1 VGSVVTNVVGT
12 KNPRY
17 CLFGDTVNTAS
28 RMESSS
34 IANHVHCSST
44 AANALLAQCPALSAN
59 VKSRGVLNIKGK
71 GEMETFW
78 VLLPNQ
84 SVDLAEDVALQA
96 RLEKSAKILA
106 EAEEMVEDAQA
117 RHSAAGS
124 KRGSS
129 ASISGVIRQRLSSV
143 MGSVMR
149 TRESN
154 AANKRCSELFSPV
167 YNDNIR
173 RVSQLGHEHRQHI
186 SPWGSTTLT
195 HSDHE
200 SSKLQKVQEGE
211 EQGNVGME
219 RLIAPGK
226 AHQMGGAPLGC
237 SDQGRG
243 IHPPPTQH
251 KRISAENPSSR
262 RTDQSDTGLTFA
274 EGSFQVLVV

>member
-1 VGSVVTNVVGT
+1 MGSVVTNVVGT

-34 IANHVHCSST
+34 IANHVHCSAT
-44 AANALLAQCPALSAN
+44 AAEALLAQCPALSAN

-78 VLLPNQ
+78 ILLPNQ
-84 SVDLAEDVALQA
+84 SVDIAEDVALQA

-117 RHSAAGS
+117 RHSAVGS

-154 AANKRCSELFSPV
+154 ASKRCSELFSPV
-167 YNDNIR
+167 YSDNTR
-173 RVSQLGHEHRQHI
+173 RVSQLSHEHRHYI
-186 SPWGSTTLT
+186 SPWASTTPSQET
-195 HSDHE
+195 
-200 SSKLQKVQEGE
+200 SKLQNVQEGE
-211 EQGNVGME
+211 EQGDIAMSI
-219 RLIAPGK
+219 LIAPGT
-226 AHQMGGAPLGC
+226 APQMDGAPLGC

-243 IHPPPTQH
+243 IHAPPTQY
-251 KRISAENPSSR
+251 KSVPAENPPSR
-262 RTDQSDTGLTFA
+262 RTDQSQTTEATLTFA
-274 EGSFQVLVV
+274 EGNFQVLVV